1 MFYLLQEGE
10 TSTSL
15 LVWVPQITFPVLVC
29 FFFLLLCWSLKC
41 YLLLFCLC
49 CSINYFTL
57 PHFISSEAG
66 SSCSS
71 SKQVFG
77 TFVLFPFNGEMVFFA
92 DLKKNDRHMG
102 FFACWMRDSSDPD
115 GECKCKGLLALY
127 LWLLSVTVCFLR
139 LVPLFPQGEK
149 CFFFTHSQVHWSP
162 PQLACSESIF
172 EREKAN
178 AILYCVY

>member
-49 CSINYFTL
+49 CSINYLTL

-71 SKQVFG
+71 SKQVFC
-77 TFVLFPFNGEMVFFA
+77 TFVLFAFNGEMVFFA
-92 DLKKNDRHMG
+92 DLKKKWQAHGILCMLNAWL
-102 FFACWMRDSSDPD
+102 FWSWWWMQMQRSFGS
-115 GECKCKGLLALY
+115 
-127 LWLLSVTVCFLR
+127 
-139 LVPLFPQGEK
+139 VPLTALCHCMLSTSSTPTSPRWEMFFLYTFPSALIP
-149 CFFFTHSQVHWSP
+149 TS
-162 PQLACSESIF
+162 AC
-172 EREKAN
+172 
-178 AILYCVY
+178 L